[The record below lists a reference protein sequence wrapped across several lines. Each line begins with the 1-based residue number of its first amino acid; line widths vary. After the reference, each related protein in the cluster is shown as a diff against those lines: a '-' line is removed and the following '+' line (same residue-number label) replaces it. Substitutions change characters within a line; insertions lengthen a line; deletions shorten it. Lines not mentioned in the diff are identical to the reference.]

1 MVRFECWALAGVVF
15 AAPAGAL
22 AQQDGTETAMPV
34 VRISAPA
41 LGAGSARSSSVL
53 EADVLARQPPG
64 LDPFKP
70 LARVPGMQVSSG
82 DAITGSYSMR
92 LTLRGLN
99 KEQIGISV
107 DGIPN
112 GSTLSNGGTMPH
124 RLLESANLD
133 SIEVSPTAGDLGTP
147 SNQALGGYIDFRTR
161 DPALTR
167 TVYGELSGG
176 SAGYRRAFLRVDSG
190 QSASGLSAYA
200 DISRSFQRTWPGQ
213 QSGRNLR
220 WHADLRLLQDLGG
233 GSSLRATLSYNRFAD
248 NDYEPVALRAISAPF
263 YKATFEGDPS
273 SDGLS
278 DRWTGDPAQD
288 QNYRGTHGIN
298 SRDILVHADW
308 TQRFGSSAQLVL
320 KPYLH
325 TQYGYGWFYVPYQ
338 QAPADG
344 QAYSAVPPGGAPVA
358 SAQECFAGQYRR
370 NADGSLQPLPRAE
383 FPAGASA
390 AMLKALGCPSAAAF
404 AMNPPA
410 QWGARLATTRRSDY
424 RIRRQGVLTEWSMAL
439 GDYQQLR
446 VGAWYEHI
454 DRSKSRNW
462 YAVSDPLRN
471 GDFDAARGPYSIT
484 HDRRYLVNTVMAY
497 AQDRLELLSRRL
509 QLSVGATWQRSR
521 ESYSSPVEFYGTR
534 SLSAASGLLPKVSAL
549 YRVDGGWELFAS
561 RARNFSAIPDSVF
574 EGTAAISAKRGIQPE
589 TSVNSDAG
597 LRWLRGAYGFGVT
610 AYAIDYRD
618 RISIQNGKPDADIF
632 SRDATTT
639 FSNQGGIRSRGLEL
653 SGQANWRQ
661 LELVLN
667 YTVNRARYAED
678 TPAEGIRAGDP
689 VLGARRRTGF
699 AEVTWKPRRA
709 WRLSVNATYAGA
721 AAGTYGEVP
730 NTVIAGG
737 PAAYPREYMPAYTL
751 VGLALSYRPG
761 GEWGG
766 WCRHCELLL
775 NADNLL
781 NRRYLGGLGSELANS
796 NPLTTGRYFL
806 GSPRALFLT
815 LRSSF

>member
-1 MVRFECWALAGVVF
+1 MIGFRRGAWMAAAC
-15 AAPAGAL
+15 AAPVGVW
-22 AQQDGTETAMPV
+22 AQQVEAPLPV

-41 LGAGSARSSSVL
+41 LGAGSARSSSVV
-53 EADVLARQPPG
+53 EADLIARQPPG
-64 LDPFKP
+64 LDPLKQ

-124 RLLESANLD
+124 RLLEGANLE

-161 DPALTR
+161 DPAPAR
-167 TVYGELSGG
+167 AVHAELSGG
-176 SAGYRRAFLRVDSG
+176 SFGYRRAFLRYDSG
-190 QSASGLSAYA
+190 HSASGLSAYA
-200 DISRSFQRTWPGQ
+200 DISREFQRTWPGE

-233 GSSLRATLSYNRFAD
+233 GSSLRATVSYNRFAD
-248 NDYEPVALRAISAPF
+248 NDYDPVALRAISAPF
-263 YKATFEGDPS
+263 YKASFEGNPA
-273 SDGLS
+273 SDGLT

-298 SRDILVHADW
+298 SRDILAHIDW
-308 TQRFGSSAQLVL
+308 VQRFGGAAQLTL

-344 QAYSAVPPGGAPVA
+344 HAYSAVPPGGAPVA

-370 NADGSLQPLPRAE
+370 NADGSLQPQSRPA
-383 FPAGASA
+383 FPDGASA
-390 AMLKALGCPSAAAF
+390 ALLKALGCPPAAAF
-404 AMNPPA
+404 AMNA
-410 QWGARLATTRRSDY
+410 AVQWGARLATTRRSDY
-424 RIRRQGVLTEWSMAL
+424 RIRRQGVLTEVATEL
-439 GDYQQLR
+439 GAYQQLR

-471 GDFDAARGPYSIT
+471 GDFDAARGPYAVT

-497 AQDRLELLSRRL
+497 AQDRIELLSRRL
-509 QLSVGATWQRSR
+509 QLSLGATWQRSR
-521 ESYSSPVEFYGTR
+521 ESYASPVEFYGERALGAT
-534 SLSAASGLLPKVSAL
+534 SGLLPKVSAL
-549 YRVDGGWELFAS
+549 YRIDGGWELFAS

-574 EGTAAISAKRGIQPE
+574 EGTAAISARRGIQPE
-589 TSVNSDAG
+589 TSVNRDAG
-597 LRWLRGAYGFGVT
+597 LRWLRGAYGIGLT
-610 AYAIDYRD
+610 AYAIDYCD

-632 SRDATTT
+632 SRDASTT

-653 SGQANWRQ
+653 SAQAGWRH
-661 LELVLN
+661 LELLLN
-667 YTVNRARYAED
+667 YSVNRARYVED

-699 AEVTWKPRRA
+699 AEVTWKPNRA
-709 WRLSVNATYAGA
+709 WRLSVNASYAGA
-721 AAGTYGEVP
+721 AAGTYGEVA

-751 VGLALSYRPG
+751 VGLALSYRPRSA
-761 GEWGG
+761 
-766 WCRHCELLL
+766 WCGQCELLF

-781 NRRYLGGLGSELANS
+781 NKRYLGGLGSELANA

-815 LRSSF
+815 VRSSF

>member
-1 MVRFECWALAGVVF
+1 MVRFGCWALAGVAF
-15 AAPAGAL
+15 AAPAGVL
-22 AQQDGTETAMPV
+22 AQQDGTMPV

-64 LDPFKP
+64 LDPFKQ
-70 LARVPGMQVSSG
+70 LARVPGLQVSSG

-167 TVYGELSGG
+167 AVYGELSGG

-200 DISRSFQRTWPGQ
+200 DISRSFQRTWPGE

-248 NDYEPVALRAISAPF
+248 NDYDPVALRAISAPF

-278 DRWTGDPAQD
+278 DRWTGDPALD

-298 SRDILVHADW
+298 SRDILAHIDW
-308 TQRFGSSAQLVL
+308 TQRFGGSAQLVL

-370 NADGSLQPLPRAE
+370 NADGSLQPLSRAE

-462 YAVSDPLRN
+462 YAVSDPQRN
-471 GDFDAARGPYSIT
+471 GDFDAARGPYSVT

-521 ESYSSPVEFYGTR
+521 ESYASPVEFYGTR

-589 TSVNSDAG
+589 TSVNSDVG
-597 LRWLRGAYGFGVT
+597 LRWLRGAYGFGIT

-661 LELVLN
+661 LELALN
-667 YTVNRARYAED
+667 YTINRARYAED

-699 AEVTWKPRRA
+699 AEITWKPRRA
-709 WRLSVNATYAGA
+709 WRLSVNASYAGA

-737 PAAYPREYMPAYTL
+737 PAAYSREYMPAYTL

-761 GEWGG
+761 AEWGG

-781 NRRYLGGLGSELANS
+781 NKRYLGGLGSELANS